1 MDAESVVVAEILR
14 PRGIRGE
21 LLAFSQTDVPGRLET
36 LKKATA
42 RLSDNSS
49 DVPVEIENAWKHKD
63 LWVLK
68 FAGIETIGAAERFRG
83 AELRVPFAE
92 RGRLADGE
100 YFQADLI
107 GCVVIDRKSGK
118 PLGCVEGWQQHGG
131 PPLMELQV
139 DGREVLIP
147 FVPPI
152 CHEVDL
158 PGRKIVVDLPDGLLE
173 L

>member
-1 MDAESVVVAEILR
+1 
-14 PRGIRGE
+14 
-21 LLAFSQTDVPGRLET
+21 
-36 LKKATA
+36 
-42 RLSDNSS
+42 
-49 DVPVEIENAWKHKD
+49 
-63 LWVLK
+63 
-68 FAGIETIGAAERFRG
+68 
-83 AELRVPFAE
+83 LRVPFAE